1 MDTRGHRHLWLGMD
15 TKLSTYVPEIGLV
28 PPQSCAACFGEEGI
42 STKSLVRALKSFKP
56 MSAPGPSGLRMNHL
70 REALDTS
77 SSDRNA
83 WLETLKDWL
92 STSASGLLPAWCAPD
107 LCAASAL
114 WQLGSR

>member
-1 MDTRGHRHLWLGMD
+1 
-15 TKLSTYVPEIGLV
+15 
-28 PPQSCAACFGEEGI
+28 
-42 STKSLVRALKSFKP
+42 

-107 LCAASAL
+107 LCAARLVPLQKKQGGNRPVAVGETPYVTSPDAAPLLTAL
-114 WQLGSR
+114 RPVCTVPARRGYAGSN